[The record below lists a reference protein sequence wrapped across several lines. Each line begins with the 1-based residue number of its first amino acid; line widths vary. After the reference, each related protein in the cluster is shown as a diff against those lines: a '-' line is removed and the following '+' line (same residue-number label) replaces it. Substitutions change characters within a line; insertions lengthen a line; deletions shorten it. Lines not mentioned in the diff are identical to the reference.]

1 MCASFCLQIFCVQQQ
16 FRSYVG
22 STLSTHSTLL
32 TRLNHYPFIDFLSL
46 HKEAFNY
53 AKTETLLILNHET
66 IFYGY
71 WSQNKNIAAKWLSSA
86 LGASK
91 QNASFLGCLLIA

>member
-32 TRLNHYPFIDFLSL
+32 TRLNHYPCIDFLSL

-71 WSQNKNIAAKWLSSA
+71 
-86 LGASK
+86 
-91 QNASFLGCLLIA
+91 